1 MSARQIPM
9 EPEMAQKKVDYT
21 KTDVGRLPDDKPVVY
36 RIQTEGGKDN
46 YVGSAQRG
54 RVQERI
60 SEHFDKIPGAK
71 VQVQQ
76 FNSIQDA
83 RAHEQRVINRSKP
96 KFNKKGK

>member
-1 MSARQIPM
+1 
-9 EPEMAQKKVDYT
+9 MAQKKVNYT
-21 KTDVGRLPDDKPVVY
+21 ETGVGHLPNDKPVVY

-46 YVGSAQRG
+46 YVGIAQRG

-60 SEHFDKIPGAK
+60 SEHLRKIPGAK

-96 KFNKKGK
+96 KFNRKGK

>member
-1 MSARQIPM
+1 
-9 EPEMAQKKVDYT
+9 MAQKKVNFT
-21 KTDVGRLPDDKPVVY
+21 KTGVGNLPNDKPAVY

-60 SEHFDKIPGAK
+60 NEHLGKIPGAK
-71 VQVQQ
+71 VQVHW

>member
-1 MSARQIPM
+1 
-9 EPEMAQKKVDYT
+9 MAQKKVSYT
-21 KTDVGRLPDDKPVVY
+21 KTDVGNLPNDKPVVY
-36 RIQTEGGKDN
+36 HIQSEGGKDN

-54 RVQERI
+54 RVRERI
-60 SEHFDKIPGAK
+60 SEHIGRIPGAK

>member
-1 MSARQIPM
+1 
-9 EPEMAQKKVDYT
+9 MAQTKVDYT
-21 KTDVGRLPDDKPVVY
+21 EKGVGKLPNDKPAVY

-46 YVGSAQRG
+46 YVGTAQRG
-54 RVQERI
+54 RVQERL
-60 SEHFDKIPGAK
+60 SEHLGKIPGAK

-96 KFNKKGK
+96 KFNRKGK